1 MSINVTQKNFKAVGG
16 TVNGICIGGGTLVQ
30 SNNVIGGRR
39 RGEWVKNSSG
49 VYIFSRSDDGRKEEE
64 EDEEEDEGEHEGSI
78 IVNGVDLVKE
88 FHKQQQSLN
97 SLKEQV
103 KALNDKVDKLV
114 SLDKT

>member
-30 SNNVIGGRR
+30 SNNMVGVRR

-49 VYIFSRSDDGRKEEE
+49 VHIFSGSRSHSDDEEEEE
-64 EDEEEDEGEHEGSI
+64 EDEGSI

-88 FHKQQQSLN
+88 IHEQQQSIN